1 MISWARMFL
10 LPHEWNFKTYDMN
23 SMSLLFIGLMLV
35 PYTAFIVWL
44 LKQDKRKNTL
54 GIIVLMT
61 AILATLLV
69 AIYIDSKYM

>member
-1 MISWARMFL
+1 ML
-10 LPHEWNFKTYDMN
+10 LLQPEWNFKTRDMN

-35 PYTAFIVWL
+35 PYTAFIIWL

-54 GIIVLMT
+54 GIVVLMV

-69 AIYIDSKYM
+69 AIYIDAKYM

>member
-1 MISWARMFL
+1 
-10 LPHEWNFKTYDMN
+10 MN
-23 SMSLLFIGLMLV
+23 SMSIFFIGLMLV

-54 GIIVLMT
+54 GVVVLML

-69 AIYIDSKYM
+69 ALYIDAKYM

>member
-1 MISWARMFL
+1 
-10 LPHEWNFKTYDMN
+10 MN